1 MDLTYGKEH
10 SQFRSEV
17 QQFVAEHW
25 SMNYRSDERKISKFR
40 DLATER
46 GYIYRWLPQVYGGS
60 EQPTDPIRARIVS
73 EVFDAAKAPGEIR
86 NSGVNIL
93 VPTLLTHGSAEQK
106 TRFIEP
112 TIRGHYIWCQ
122 GYSEPGSGSDLAS
135 LRTSAVLDGDEWVIN
150 GQKIW
155 TSHARK
161 AQYMFILVRT
171 EPDASKHAGISYLLL
186 DMTSPG
192 ITIRPLKQITGE
204 ATFNEVF
211 FNQVRTPADWIV
223 GERGQGWKIS
233 RTTMKHERRTI
244 GYAPAT
250 ERLFDNLVKLARRSS
265 TAYGPALQDIN
276 VLQEITRIEG
286 YVLAQRAASY
296 HQLSMAAVDQETPMF
311 ALIAKLLAT
320 EIGHDI
326 ARLALKLLSDE
337 ALVMPQDDTGSRPDS
352 KWVNQFLGSLGVSIA
367 GGTSNIQ
374 RNIIAERGL
383 GLPRHGYE
391 QSRTGDRK

>member
-1 MDLTYGKEH
+1 MDLTHGKEH
-10 SQFRSEV
+10 SQFLGEV
-17 QQFVAEHW
+17 QEFVAGHW
-25 SMNYRSDERKISKFR
+25 SRNYRGDDRKISKFR

-46 GYIYRWLPQVYGGS
+46 GYIYRWLPQIYGGS
-60 EQPTDPIRARIVS
+60 EQPTDPIRTRIVS
-73 EVFDAAKAPGEIR
+73 EVFDAARAPGEVR
-86 NSGVNIL
+86 NSGVSIL

-106 TRFIEP
+106 RRFIEP

-155 TSHARK
+155 TSHARE

-171 EPDASKHAGISYLLL
+171 DPDASKHAGISYLLL
-186 DMTSPG
+186 DMASPG
-192 ITIRPLKQITGE
+192 ITIRPLKQITGD

-233 RTTMKHERRTI
+233 RTTMKHERGTI
-244 GYAPAT
+244 GSAPAT

-265 TAYGPALQDIN
+265 TAYGPALQDIS

-286 YVLAQRAASY
+286 HVLAQRAASY

-337 ALVMPQDDTGSRPDS
+337 ALVMPQDDTGTRPDS